1 MHTCGVSVFDEMTA
15 LACTHGHASRWVMC
29 ASSVV
34 LQLLAAAHILLTV
47 TVIVVSLEVPQA
59 ESAQWKAAAVFG
71 A

>member
-47 TVIVVSLEVPQA
+47 IVVSLEVPQA